1 MNFNLVRDRKG
12 ISKTASLS
20 IIAGLIIS
28 TLTVGI
34 IYFPD
39 FFQHKNDEEAGSS
52 RIVSARA
59 DYEVTYLSDA
69 LEDLEKLGCVIVNV
83 TEVSGYGAGMGFL
96 LEYKEFRKVAY
107 KQKIVFLMYDYSYE
121 DIPFLVTSFEN
132 FMVVWT
138 PKELVPHEEY
148 TKFEK
153 VEIQSAVCRKLG
165 TSPNEYWNVTLK
177 LKNTGTATATLIGVF
192 INNVEVNDY
201 NATAAVDGQAVT
213 SMLTTET
220 ISSGDTK
227 QINVLIDYDNYE
239 TLSSGTTVNI
249 KIHSAGGMD
258 YIKLIELV

>member
-28 TLTVGI
+28 TLIVGI

-39 FFQHKNDEEAGSS
+39 FFQHENGEEAGSS

-83 TEVSGYGAGMGFL
+83 TEVSGYSADMSFL
-96 LEYKEFRKVAY
+96 LEYKEFRKIAY
-107 KQKIVFLMYDYSYE
+107 KQKIVFLIYDNSYE
-121 DIPFLVTSFEN
+121 NLPFLITSFEN
-132 FMVVWT
+132 FIVVWT
-138 PKELVPHEEY
+138 PKELVPYKQY

-153 VEIQSAVCRKLG
+153 IEIQSAICTMSNGNWTIRM
-165 TSPNEYWNVTLK
+165 K
-177 LKNTGTATATLIGVF
+177 LKNTGTATATLTNAF
-192 INNVEVNDY
+192 INDVSVQTYDVSSPIFQGGT
-201 NATAAVDGQAVT
+201 ATNMTQQ
-213 SMLTTET
+213 SLT
-220 ISSGDTK
+220 SGDTK
-227 QINVLIDYDNYE
+227 IIEFYIDGDYS
-239 TLSSGTTVNI
+239 TLSSGTTINV
-249 KIHSAGGMD
+249 KLHSAAGMD